1 MRPVSEQADGLL
13 RRYSKHEEMG
23 VRPERAQDVVRAAH
37 QQFAQHPVASL
48 TDAQLRLAVAGIL
61 LLGH

>member
-23 VRPERAQDVVRAAH
+23 VVLEYRP
-37 QQFAQHPVASL
+37 PP
-48 TDAQLRLAVAGIL
+48 AVSHDICPGRSP
-61 LLGH
+61 

>member
-23 VRPERAQDVVRAAH
+23 VVLHPRKSSVKEKHKIPGRAPEGAQFV
-37 QQFAQHPVASL
+37 
-48 TDAQLRLAVAGIL
+48 
-61 LLGH
+61 